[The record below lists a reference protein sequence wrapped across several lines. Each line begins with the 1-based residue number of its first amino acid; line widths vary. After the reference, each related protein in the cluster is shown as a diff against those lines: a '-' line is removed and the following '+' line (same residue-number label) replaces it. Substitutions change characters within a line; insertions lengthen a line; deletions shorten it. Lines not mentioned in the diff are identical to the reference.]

1 MVRGASDIGRSLD
14 DVDIEK
20 YRAMSSSGDVTPGA
34 QAAANYDQWAKKE
47 GEALGPLSSGP
58 SIAPGGNPMLEK

>member
-1 MVRGASDIGRSLD
+1 
-14 DVDIEK
+14 
-20 YRAMSSSGDVTPGA
+20 MSSSGDVTPGA

>member
-1 MVRGASDIGRSLD
+1 
-14 DVDIEK
+14 
-20 YRAMSSSGDVTPGA
+20 MSTSGDITPGA

-47 GEALGPLSSGP
+47 GDELGPLSSSP

>member
-1 MVRGASDIGRSLD
+1 MD

-20 YRAMSSSGDVTPGA
+20 YRAMSSSGDETPGA
-34 QAAANYDQWAKKE
+34 QAAANYDKWAKKE

-58 SIAPGGNPMLEK
+58 SIAPGGNPMLEKQ